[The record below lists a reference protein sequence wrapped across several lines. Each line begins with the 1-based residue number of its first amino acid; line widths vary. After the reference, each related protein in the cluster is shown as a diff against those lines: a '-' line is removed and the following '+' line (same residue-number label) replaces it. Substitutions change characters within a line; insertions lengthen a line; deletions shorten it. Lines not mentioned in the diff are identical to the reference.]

1 MFICFKIHRVV
12 IFTSC
17 TVDSTWNPFNT
28 AIHTDQIGDFVA
40 CVHYKLSLLNIFV
53 YMTDSKQKG
62 RVVFQNC

>member
-17 TVDSTWNPFNT
+17 TVDSTWNPFNAT
-28 AIHTDQIGDFVA
+28 IHTDQIVYN
-40 CVHYKLSLLNIFV
+40 VHKQQNHLSLLNIFV